1 MIRRTANHTTKLDV
15 TIHSMISLHETHPMR
30 LHPTQR
36 PARRAAE
43 RGMTLIEILVV
54 VLIIGMILGMVGANV
69 FGIFGEAKDKIA
81 ENEIRSMVEQVQLY
95 KETRSGLPSDLTELT
110 KANLIK
116 NSQEDGT
123 VLDPWKR
130 PYIYQLDQTAK
141 EGFVILSQ
149 GADPNTEEDD
159 IRSDR
164 FGKK

>member
-1 MIRRTANHTTKLDV
+1 
-15 TIHSMISLHETHPMR
+15 MR
-30 LHPTQR
+30 LSKHLRTQ
-36 PARRAAE
+36 PAAE

-81 ENEIRSMVEQVQLY
+81 ENEIRSMAEQVQLY
-95 KETRSGLPSDLTELT
+95 RETRSGLPSELADLT

-116 NSQEDGT
+116 NAQEDGT

-130 PYIYQLDQTAK
+130 PYIYMLDQNTK
-141 EGFVILSQ
+141 DGFVIFSK
-149 GADPNTEEDD
+149 GADENSEDDD
-159 IRSDR
+159 IRSDK

>member
-1 MIRRTANHTTKLDV
+1 
-15 TIHSMISLHETHPMR
+15 MR
-30 LHPTQR
+30 LLHTQR
-36 PARRAAE
+36 TARRAAE

-95 KETRSGLPSDLTELT
+95 RETRSGLPSELSDLT

-116 NSQEDGT
+116 NAQEDGT

-130 PYIYQLDQTAK
+130 PYIYQLVQSSKD
-141 EGFVILSQ
+141 GFVIFSK
-149 GADPNTEEDD
+149 GADENSEEDD
-159 IRSDR
+159 ISSDR
-164 FGKK
+164 LGGKK

>member
-1 MIRRTANHTTKLDV
+1 
-15 TIHSMISLHETHPMR
+15 MR
-30 LHPTQR
+30 LLSKHYRTQ
-36 PARRAAE
+36 PAAE

-81 ENEIRSMVEQVQLY
+81 ENEIRSMVDQVQLY
-95 KETRSGLPSDLTELT
+95 RETRSGLPSELAELA

-116 NSQEDGT
+116 NAQEDGS

-130 PYIYQLDQTAK
+130 PYIYMLDQTSK
-141 EGFVILSQ
+141 DGFVIYSK
-149 GADPNTEEDD
+149 GADENSDEDD
-159 IRSDR
+159 IRSDN